1 MLSLGVEEVLIVMK
15 PSNRFAMPRE
25 YSNVEFRHAQEIDPT
40 NEPIHWKLIRH
51 SLEVSEVSVRN
62 VKKAM
67 GEYIGRTRNRCL
79 QHIKDLLTSES
90 HRKQSLGVVL
100 TRFLDEISAEEIVH
114 DTERSAYASLGCCE
128 TWNVPKFRFVEAVN
142 LTGAKFVGIKRPKTW
157 EADRP

>member
-1 MLSLGVEEVLIVMK
+1 
-15 PSNRFAMPRE
+15 MPRE

-79 QHIKDLLTSES
+79 QHIKDLLTN
-90 HRKQSLGVVL
+90 
-100 TRFLDEISAEEIVH
+100 EISAEEIVH